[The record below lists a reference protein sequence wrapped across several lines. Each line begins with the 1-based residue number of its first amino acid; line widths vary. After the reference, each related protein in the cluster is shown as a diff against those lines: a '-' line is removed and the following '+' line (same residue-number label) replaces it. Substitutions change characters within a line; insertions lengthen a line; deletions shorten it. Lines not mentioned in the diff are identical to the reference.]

1 MEGSKALFCNG
12 THWNGTKPTCLGK
25 RLAHLYIIHKMPFI
39 VSPSPPSLSIYIE
52 GTKTENPSVSK
63 GDYVTLS
70 CKSGGGNP
78 GPALTLYLGGEI
90 VGTSV
95 PGSTLQYTFTVQTV
109 HDAVHVYCAAN
120 SRRVNQAVHSQSQ
133 VIKLRCKK
141 IVIIIQYQI
150 SN

>member
-1 MEGSKALFCNG
+1 MEGGKTLYCNG
-12 THWNGTKPTCLGK
+12 THWNGTKPSCLGK
-25 RLAHLYIIHKMPFI
+25 RRAHLYIIHNKFCI
-39 VSPSPPSLSIYIE
+39 VAPSPPSLAIYIE
-52 GTKTENPSVSK
+52 GTKTENPSVSV
-63 GDYVTLS
+63 GDFVTLS

-109 HDAVHVYCAAN
+109 HDAVHVYCAAS
-120 SRRVNQAVHSQSQ
+120 SRMVEQAVHSQVQ
-133 VIKLRCKK
+133 VIKLRCKE
-141 IVIIIQYQI
+141 IFIIIQYLI